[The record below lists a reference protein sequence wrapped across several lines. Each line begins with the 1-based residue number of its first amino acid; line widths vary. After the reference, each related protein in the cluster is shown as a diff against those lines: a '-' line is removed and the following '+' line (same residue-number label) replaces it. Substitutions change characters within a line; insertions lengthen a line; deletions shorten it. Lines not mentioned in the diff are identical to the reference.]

1 MQKKNVILMIIND
14 IRVNV
19 DLKNGIL
26 RIIEAWQIDGSIL
39 TAVTICILKMIEWL
53 CDIIGRNYLI
63 KPRLRG

>member
-26 RIIEAWQIDGSIL
+26 RIIETWQIDGSIL
-39 TAVTICILKMIEWL
+39 TAVTICILKMIERL
-53 CDIIGRNYLI
+53 YDIIGRNCLI

>member
-26 RIIEAWQIDGSIL
+26 RIIETWQIDGSIL
-39 TAVTICILKMIEWL
+39 TAVTICILKIIE
-53 CDIIGRNYLI
+53 
-63 KPRLRG
+63 